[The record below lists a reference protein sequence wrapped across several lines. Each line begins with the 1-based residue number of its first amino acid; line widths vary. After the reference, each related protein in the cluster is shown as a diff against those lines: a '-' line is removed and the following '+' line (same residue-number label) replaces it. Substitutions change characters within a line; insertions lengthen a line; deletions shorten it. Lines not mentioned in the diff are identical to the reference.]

1 MSSNNM
7 SHAVESRYV
16 LLKAELA
23 DLGLVRPGSLVER
36 YLPCG
41 KSGCRCMGDSP
52 ILHGPYYQWSYKVKN
67 KTVTKRLS
75 KVQAEQCKEWI
86 RNHRQMKKVVRKMEA
101 LSLKETDRILSTLSN
116 P

>member
-1 MSSNNM
+1 MSSNKM
-7 SHAVESRYV
+7 SRAVESRYL

-36 YLPCG
+36 YMPCG
-41 KSGCRCMGDSP
+41 KPGCRCMGDP
-52 ILHGPYYQWSYKVKN
+52 PVLHGPYYQWTHKVRG

-75 KVQAEQCKEWI
+75 KAQAERCKDWI
-86 RNHRQMKKVVRKMEA
+86 SNHRQMKTLVRKMEA
-101 LSLKETDRILSTLSN
+101 LSLKETDRILRTISK

>member
-1 MSSNNM
+1 MSSNKI
-7 SHAVESRYV
+7 SQAIERQFV

-36 YLPCG
+36 YMPCG
-41 KSGCRCMGDSP
+41 KSGCRCMGDPP
-52 ILHGPYYQWSYKVKN
+52 ILHGPYFQWSYKVQS

-75 KVQAEQCKEWI
+75 KIQAEQCREWVS
-86 RNHRQMKKVVRKMEA
+86 NHRQMKKIVRRMES
-101 LSLKETDRILSTLSN
+101 LSLKETDRVLRAITK